1 MLTTSTMKIDR
12 ITPSP
17 HIVGR
22 VLVFL
27 EDGQCVKI
35 TEQELLDFGLRSG
48 DDLDN
53 QTLSQL
59 QSQADTSHVQAK
71 GAALIGKRAMSSQ
84 ALLKKLQ
91 DQGASHNDAAHAV
104 EWLEAIGALDDMAY
118 AATLVRHYSTMGYG
132 RQRLKAKLQEKAVPR
147 ELWDEALD
155 EAPEPDDQIQKF
167 IAKKLGDN
175 PNPHMKTIKK
185 VSDAL
190 MRRGFSWHDI
200 KDGLD
205 RYRSGEYD

>member
-1 MLTTSTMKIDR
+1 MKIDR

-27 EDGQCVKI
+27 EDGQCLKI

-48 DDLDN
+48 DDLDD

-91 DQGASHNDAAHAV
+91 AQGAAHHDATHAV
-104 EWLEAIGALDDMAY
+104 EWLEAIGALDDRGY
-118 AATLVRHYSTMGYG
+118 AATLVRHYSAMGYG
-132 RQRLKAKLQEKAVPR
+132 RQRLKAKLQEKDVPR
-147 ELWDEALD
+147 DLWDEALE

-167 IAKKLGDN
+167 IAKKLGDDAN
-175 PNPHMKTIKK
+175 PDMKTIKK

-190 MRRGFSWHDI
+190 MRRGFSWSDI
-200 KDGLD
+200 KQGLD
-205 RYRSGEYD
+205 RYKNSVDD